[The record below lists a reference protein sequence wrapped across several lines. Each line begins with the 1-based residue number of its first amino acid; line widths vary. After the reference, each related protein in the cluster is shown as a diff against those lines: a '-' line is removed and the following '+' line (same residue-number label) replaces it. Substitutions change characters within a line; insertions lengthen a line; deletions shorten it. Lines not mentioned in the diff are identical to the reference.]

1 MDGLMAMRWLDSVV
15 ATIAGLPVGVHA
27 LVAAGMLTG
36 LVLWLK
42 GERVLKPAFLVL
54 GAVLGAGLGSV
65 GLPAAHPE
73 PIQNIPS
80 VYVGMGGGAIV
91 GLMGSLVAFR
101 AAMAIAA
108 LMVFA
113 SAGGLAAMVYLARTG
128 ELPPEATT
136 SETTLETPSLSE
148 FTEPARIVRDQAS
161 TEQQRDDALLQVGQR
176 VERFAADVRME
187 VERRWSALSGHGRA
201 VLAGSVMGGAVLGLI
216 VGLGSPRRSAAMVT
230 ALAGS
235 AVVLASSDWLVRALW
250 PSLLEGREPKP
261 AVLLAVWVVMA
272 TIGAVVQLRGR
283 KPDKPAEPKAAEPAK
298 S

>member
-1 MDGLMAMRWLDSVV
+1 MDGLIAMRWLDSLV

-27 LVAAGMLTG
+27 LAVAALLTG

-54 GAVLGAGLGSV
+54 GAVMGAGLGSV

-80 VYVGMGGGAIV
+80 VYVGMGGGAVV
-91 GLMGSLVAFR
+91 GLLGSLVAFR

-108 LMVFA
+108 LLVFA
-113 SAGGLAAMVYLARTG
+113 SAGGLAGMVYLARSG
-128 ELPPEATT
+128 ELPPEAT
-136 SETTLETPSLSE
+136 SSQTTVETPALSA
-148 FTEPARIVRDQAS
+148 FTDAARIVRDQSA
-161 TEQQRDDALLQVGQR
+161 TEQQRDEALLQVGQR
-176 VERFAADVRME
+176 VERFADEVRAEM
-187 VERRWSALSGHGRA
+187 ERRWSALTGRGRA
-201 VLAGSVMGGAVLGLI
+201 VLAGTVMGGAVLGLI
-216 VGLGSPRRSAAMVT
+216 LGLGSPRRSAAMVT

-235 AVVLASSDWLVRALW
+235 AVVLVSSDWLVRAVW
-250 PSLLEGREPKP
+250 PSLLDGREPTP
-261 AVLLAVWVVMA
+261 AVWLAAWIAMA

-283 KPDKPAEPKAAEPAK
+283 KPDKPAEPKATDPGK